1 MRNHWRLAAL
11 LLLVGTVGGCAAIG
25 AGLLPPRFSIA
36 SEQPSELRLLGPS
49 LQRPLGGASIR
60 IHARVENPNPVGV
73 TLRQLTGTLQLEGY
87 DAADA
92 DFPLGVP
99 LAANGTAVVPLDIS
113 VSFSNLPGLAEV
125 VGNAVIS
132 GSVSYTLAGTAQ
144 VDAGAFGMPTFGPM
158 TILRGELD
166 ARR

>member
-1 MRNHWRLAAL
+1 MRLHRIIAL
-11 LLLVGTVGGCAAIG
+11 LVLLSTAGGCAVIG
-25 AGLLPPRFSIA
+25 AGLQAPRFSIA
-36 SEQPSELRLLGPS
+36 SDRPSELRLLGPS

-60 IHARVENPNPVGV
+60 LFARVDNPNPVGI

-99 LAANGTAVVPLDIS
+99 LTANGSAVVPLDIA

-132 GSVSYTLAGTAQ
+132 GSVAYTLAGTAQ
-144 VDAGAFGMPTFGPM
+144 VDAGAFGTPTFGPM
-158 TILRGELD
+158 TLLRGELD